1 MSIFWFAEAVL
12 PYIFLLFGVM
22 VLTGNNMARRYLVTC
37 GMSFNARRLVGA
49 SLVLGAFAMLA
60 ELTSCHV
67 TSGVIGALV
76 AMSLAASYRGQ
87 VRSALGSAATAASLM
102 PIVVMP

>member
-12 PYIFLLFGVM
+12 PYVFLLSGVM
-22 VLTGNNMARRYLVTC
+22 TLTGNDMARRYLLTC
-37 GMSFNARRLVGA
+37 GMSFSTRRLVGA
-49 SLVLGAFAMLA
+49 SLVFGSFAMFA

-87 VRSALGSAATAASLM
+87 VRSALGSAATAAILV